1 MGAGM
6 LPRLHED
13 TGNLSDLLHSLL
25 TTRHAGG
32 FFLVITKTKRPPAT
46 GIAGTTLE
54 QTMTQIRLYN
64 TKTRAKDIFTPI
76 DDKNLRMYV
85 CGPTVYDR
93 AHLGNARPVVVFD
106 VLYRLLRHV
115 YGADHVTYV
124 RNFTDVDDKI
134 NAEALRR
141 QRAGAPGTL
150 EDLIAERTAETI
162 AWYHADMDALGA
174 LRPSIKGE
182 VTDKAAPRATQYIAP
197 MVAMIEDLIAKGH
210 AYARDGH
217 ALFRVRSYEG
227 YGKLSGRSIDD
238 MIAGARVE
246 VAPFKEDPMDFVLWK
261 PSDAGQPGWDGPK
274 VDGKSI
280 GRGRPG
286 WHIECSAMADELLGD
301 HFDIHGGGLDLQF
314 PHHEN
319 ELAQSTC
326 AHPHGGFANV
336 WMHNEMLQVEGKK
349 MSKSLG
355 NFFTVRD
362 LLDQGIPGEVIR
374 FVLLSTHYG
383 KPMDWTQEK
392 ADQAEATLRKI
403 GEFLASDPMTKPTV
417 GLQYARPPQEFVEAL
432 ANDLNT
438 SLALTLIG
446 KYLKNRDEFHLVGA
460 IKLLGFCP
468 DGLKRKFSAFQFS
481 AHNNGVTSGHQLRT
495 LDGFI
500 EAKPT
505 ILIKLGNQLFHLRQ
519 QAVATKDFSAADAMK
534 AALINAGVEVRVSK
548 YGVQLVQGATF
559 DPVKLEALL

>member
-1 MGAGM
+1 MTTIK
-6 LPRLHED
+6 LH
-13 TGNLSDLLHSLL
+13 
-25 TTRHAGG
+25 
-32 FFLVITKTKRPPAT
+32 
-46 GIAGTTLE
+46 
-54 QTMTQIRLYN
+54 N
-64 TKTRAKDIFTPI
+64 TKTRSKEIFEPI
-76 DDKNLRMYV
+76 DPENVRMYV

-141 QRAGAPGTL
+141 QKAGAPGTL
-150 EDLIAERTAETI
+150 EELIAQRTEETI
-162 AWYHADMDALGA
+162 SWYHADMDALGA

-182 VTDKAAPRATQYIAP
+182 VSARAAPRATEYIAP
-197 MVAMIEDLIAKGH
+197 MIAMIEDLIAKGH
-210 AYARDGH
+210 AYAKDGH
-217 ALFRVRSYEG
+217 ALFRVRSYKG
-227 YGKLSGRSIDD
+227 YGKLSGRSVDD

-261 PSDAGQPGWDGPK
+261 PSDEDQPGWP
-274 VDGKSI
+274 SPW

-362 LLDQGIPGEVIR
+362 LLDQGVPGEVIR
-374 FVLLSTHYG
+374 FVLLGTHYG
-383 KPMDWTQEK
+383 KPMDWTKEK
-392 ADQAEATLRKI
+392 AEQAEATLRKWR
-403 GEFLASDPMTKPTV
+403 
-417 GLQYARPPQEFVEAL
+417 GLVAEIEPAQSPLPSVLQAL
-432 ANDLNT
+432 ADDLNT
-438 SLALTLIG
+438 ASALTELHAAAGRGDLAELRSSAQILGLLTSDFGAWDALKMATFVPHADYGLDALTKYDTFASTHFRDIMSELSFLIMV
-446 KYLKNRDEFHLVGA
+446 R
-460 IKLLGFCP
+460 
-468 DGLKRKFSAFQFS
+468 R
-481 AHNNGVTSGHQLRT
+481 QLR
-495 LDGFI
+495 
-500 EAKPT
+500 EK
-505 ILIKLGNQLFHLRQ
+505 
-519 QAVATKDFSAADAMK
+519 KDFQLADQIRRELVDAGITIEDKEQGILAAARQNSDLRK
-534 AALINAGVEVRVSK
+534 LKVIFDREYSREKKEKPPSTEV
-548 YGVQLVQGATF
+548 L
-559 DPVKLEALL
+559 P